1 MVFFVDYSNGF
12 SWCLRRASSSWEV
25 FMLVRTMLTET
36 LHPDEQ
42 ICLLHQVLPL
52 FCLVSRHSRKNN
64 IRQSFVCGCVCN
76 CPYKHRMNLKDSAGP
91 ADNSLCWTTDK
102 ALSFFIEV
110 FFFKKKSVHS
120 LITFAQ
126 LLHLDL
132 SFIASPNVPH

>member
-1 MVFFVDYSNGF
+1 
-12 SWCLRRASSSWEV
+12 
-25 FMLVRTMLTET
+25 MLVRTMLTET